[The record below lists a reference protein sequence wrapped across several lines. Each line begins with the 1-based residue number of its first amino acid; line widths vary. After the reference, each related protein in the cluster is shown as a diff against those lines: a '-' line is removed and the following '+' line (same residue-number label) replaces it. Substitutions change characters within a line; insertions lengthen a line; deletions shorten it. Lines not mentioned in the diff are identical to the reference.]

1 MFQMHERTRRQ
12 ITFLLFL
19 VLCVVPTV
27 TVAAWGAWWRSAGHV
42 RLEAQRLSWLLGMNV
57 SLSAVGH
64 PKPGEVLYEGL
75 ELASPETGRVVL
87 RCRTLRTGWET
98 AKDQQGQERAVLAI
112 SAVEPEIEAVQT
124 RQLWQLIDH
133 VLSRRTEFSGVLV
146 RLAAERITVKT
157 AQGAGTLTDV
167 KGSMESEVRGTCAGM
182 SFHVADV
189 EMPRAASLRLTRNCQ
204 FASPALFLDLDTGGA
219 ALPCSFPA
227 PGLEW
232 LAALGP
238 RAKFCG
244 TVSTDLTSEGT
255 SGVVKAQLTDLDLA
269 AVVSRQFPQHTLTGA
284 AELSLPYA
292 EFRHGRLEK
301 ANGTLEVAGGG
312 TIGRSLFDAA
322 AEHLRLAGRW
332 PADVLGLLPYERLGL
347 AFAIDGGV
355 LHLAGNIAMSGGR
368 AILADHDRPLLAES
382 EQTLGMINIVRM
394 LVPPTGVQVTASP
407 QTEWLL
413 RRLVIPAAGGDA
425 NQARRGL
432 NE

>member
-1 MFQMHERTRRQ
+1 MHERTRRQ

-19 VLCVVPTV
+19 VLCVVPTA

-42 RLEAQRLSWLLGMNV
+42 RLEAERLSWLLGMNV
-57 SLSAVGH
+57 SLSAIGH

-98 AKDQQGQERAVLAI
+98 AKDQQGRERTVLAI
-112 SAVEPEIEAVQT
+112 SAVEPEIEADQT
-124 RQLWQLIDH
+124 HGLWQLVDR
-133 VLSRRTEFSGVLV
+133 VLSRRPESSGVFA

-157 AQGAGTLTDV
+157 AQGAGALTDV
-167 KGSMESEVRGTCAGM
+167 KGSMESEVRGTWAGM
-182 SFHVADV
+182 SFHGADV

-204 FASPALFLDLDTGGA
+204 LASPALFLDLDTGGA

-269 AVVSRQFPQHTLTGA
+269 TIVSRQFPQHTLTGA
-284 AELSLPYA
+284 ATLSRAYA
-292 EFRHGRLEK
+292 EFRRGRLEK
-301 ANGTLEVAGGG
+301 VEGMLEVVGGG
-312 TIGRSLFDAA
+312 TISRSLFDAA
-322 AEHLRLAGRW
+322 AEHLRLSGRW
-332 PADVLGLLPYERLGL
+332 PADVAGTLPYERLGL

-355 LHLAGNIAMSGGR
+355 LHLAGTCPLAEGR

-382 EQTLGMINIVRM
+382 EQTLGTVNIVQM
-394 LVPPTGVQVTASP
+394 LVPPTGVQVAASP

-413 RRLVIPAAGGDA
+413 RRLVIPASGSDA
-425 NQARRGL
+425 ASLGPPNQ
-432 NE
+432 